1 MEKAPPS
8 NEKLSSFVD
17 YFVNQ
22 WMYNSKLPFEMWN
35 VHGQR
40 HREKITVEG
49 YNSKL
54 KRGIRKTKKN
64 VFILGQTLKEMS
76 ESVPFEIK

>member
-1 MEKAPPS
+1 
-8 NEKLSSFVD
+8 
-17 YFVNQ
+17 
-22 WMYNSKLPFEMWN
+22 MWN